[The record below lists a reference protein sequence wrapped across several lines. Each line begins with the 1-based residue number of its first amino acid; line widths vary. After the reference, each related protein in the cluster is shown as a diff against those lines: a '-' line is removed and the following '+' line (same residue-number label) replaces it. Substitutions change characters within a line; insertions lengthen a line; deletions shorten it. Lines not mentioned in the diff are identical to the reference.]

1 MVKVALSWDFGVA
14 FVLGGV
20 GCTRGV
26 LASTVAKG
34 RMCFARPKGLLVFN
48 ASPDLAA
55 LVIWDSIID
64 LVVKSFPI
72 LSLNSQTPSTDDLPN
87 PAHQ

>member
-26 LASTVAKG
+26 LLSTVAKG
-34 RMCFARPKGLLVFN
+34 RMCFARRIGLLVFT
-48 ASPDLAA
+48 ASPNPAA
-55 LVIWDSIID
+55 LMIWDSMID
-64 LVVKSFPI
+64 CGC
-72 LSLNSQTPSTDDLPN
+72 
-87 PAHQ
+87 